1 MPRMLPPGESAGPPE
16 RVFRSWLQD
25 HGRIRLTVPAIA
37 ADACWRR
44 PGDQARRTPGA
55 CLADDCDTDPDPGS
69 TAIEDQVLA
78 ALAGASLPVSTWQI
92 LQMTGLRGQRGA
104 LRRILAQLEQRGM
117 VVRCTF
123 PGQRR
128 WYWVR
133 SNAGRAFPEVYP

>member
-1 MPRMLPPGESAGPPE
+1 MPRMPPPSGPAGPPE
-16 RVFRSWLQD
+16 RVFRGWLQD
-25 HGRIRLTVPAIA
+25 RIRLTGPAIA

-55 CLADDCDTDPDPGS
+55 CLADDCDTDPGS

-92 LQMTGLRGQRGA
+92 LQMTGLRGRRGA
-104 LRRILAQLEQRGM
+104 VRRILAQLEQRGM

-133 SNAGRAFPEVYP
+133 FNAGRAFPEVYP